1 MKGRGCLLGVA
12 LFGACTPTP
21 GNPTPTTDDG
31 AVQVTLLHINDVY
44 EITPIDGGRV
54 GGLAR
59 VATVLQ
65 RLKAANPNTRMTLG
79 GDFVSPAAVGT
90 ARVNGE
96 RLAGR
101 QMIAVLNAAALDLTT
116 FGNHEF
122 DISEAQLALRIS
134 ESRFGWL
141 SSNVTDSLNRP
152 LLGVP
157 RHLILRFSDAR
168 GRSARI
174 AVVGATIDQVRKPN
188 LRYLAPVAAL
198 RQELALLKDSA
209 DAFVALPGGLG
220 TLEEIFEVWTWG
232 QLGIH
237 KKPCGFLDVN
247 GYYAPLLGFLDGA
260 VERGLVRRE
269 HRAMAIVD
277 DDCETLLRR
286 LAEYEPP
293 RVAKWI
299 EPDET

>member
-1 MKGRGCLLGVA
+1 MIERLCVFCGSNAGTDPAFLAAARAFGALLGRESIA
-12 LFGACTPTP
+12 LVYGGGHVGLMGALA
-21 GNPTPTTDDG
+21 D
-31 AVQVTLLHINDVY
+31 AALAA
-44 EITPIDGGRV
+44 GGRV
-54 GGLAR
+54 VGVIPRALWEREVGHGGLTELHVVETMHER
-59 VATVLQ
+59 
-65 RLKAANPNTRMTLG
+65 KALMA
-79 GDFVSPAAVGT
+79 
-90 ARVNGE
+90 
-96 RLAGR
+96 
-101 QMIAVLNAAALDLTT
+101 
-116 FGNHEF
+116 
-122 DISEAQLALRIS
+122 
-134 ESRFGWL
+134 
-141 SSNVTDSLNRP
+141 SL
-152 LLGVP
+152 
-157 RHLILRFSDAR
+157 
-168 GRSARI
+168 
-174 AVVGATIDQVRKPN
+174 
-188 LRYLAPVAAL
+188 
-198 RQELALLKDSA
+198 A